1 MNLFEIDLE
10 NTLFNLWNSSKNS
23 TAGGCNFYIKN
34 ELKSKYLMTE
44 VYKQDCFSVITEN
57 SNWAILTKNLI
68 TLKR

>member
-1 MNLFEIDLE
+1 
-10 NTLFNLWNSSKNS
+10 
-23 TAGGCNFYIKN
+23 
-34 ELKSKYLMTE
+34 MTE